1 MDFKK
6 YTIMLFLPYSKE
18 SARKQCKCHKCDI
31 TKKKII
37 YEKFVCLFTVMKKCY
52 NFFKNVGYH
61 FFRFV

>member
-31 TKKKII
+31 TKKKNYI
-37 YEKFVCLFTVMKKCY
+37 
-52 NFFKNVGYH
+52 
-61 FFRFV
+61 